1 LNNIV
6 YGLVDPR
13 DHTLR
18 YVGKSTSGYKRPK
31 QHFCRYY
38 THGMPYKNW
47 YVYRWIRKLQ
57 REDVKPEIIVL
68 EYCEADDLD
77 FWEIWHIAYWKGLGC
92 RLTNATAGGEG
103 IKGRKWTDAQRKAA
117 SERAK
122 GNTNRRGSKISQE
135 SKDLIS
141 KAQDH
146 KKRQVIC
153 VTTGEVFDS
162 KYDVVKKYG
171 IDKGHLM
178 SHLKKEKPRGVLGGL
193 FFRFVDQY
201 DPEKHKPLKVNFS
214 PIVVHDTEGNYINEY
229 PTQAEAKKALG
240 IATTVALKRLIG
252 SEHLSCK
259 GYRFSYKGASE

>member
-1 LNNIV
+1 MNNIV

-92 RLTNATAGGEG
+92 RLTNATTGGEG
-103 IKGRKWTDAQRKAA
+103 IKGMKWTDEMRKRK
-117 SERAK
+117 SEQTK
-122 GNTNRRGSKISQE
+122 GNTNKRGSKLSQE
-135 SKDLIS
+135 SKDRVS

-146 KKRQVIC
+146 KKRPVIC

-171 IDKGHLM
+171 MDKSNLMLHLKAVVPSNRYKGHCFRYKSDHDNRLRV
-178 SHLKKEKPRGVLGGL
+178 SIIAKDVDGNFLGE
-193 FFRFVDQY
+193 FFTHTDCR
-201 DPEKHKPLKVNFS
+201 
-214 PIVVHDTEGNYINEY
+214 
-229 PTQAEAKKALG
+229 KALG
-240 IATTVALKRLIG
+240 
-252 SEHLSCK
+252 LSANFSFKQYLEGERK
-259 GYRFSYKGASE
+259 GLSYRGYNFSYKR